1 VTDAEKLR
9 RIAKVISAAYDWSK
23 EPMQTVLGD
32 YALERNRERMQEIQQ
47 NLLSA
52 ACVIEHR
59 EAYNHPMKLVEA
71 ETATR

>member
-9 RIAKVISAAYDWSK
+9 RIAKVIFAAYDWSK
-23 EPMQTVLGD
+23 EPMQTAWGAE
-32 YALERNRERMQEIQQ
+32 ALERNRERMREIQH

-59 EAYNHPMKLVEA
+59 ETYGHPMKLVEA